1 MARRREYLKIDLVC
15 EELGISRDTFY
26 KWRAKGIA
34 PRCTKLPNGEL
45 RVCRDDLDMWLDT
58 CKEAA

>member
-1 MARRREYLKIDLVC
+1 MSRRREYLNVDTLC
-15 EELGISRDTFY
+15 SELGISRDTFY
-26 KWRAKGIA
+26 KWRAKGTA

-45 RVCRDDLDMWLDT
+45 RVCRDDLDMWLDN

>member
-26 KWRAKGIA
+26 KWRAKGTA
-34 PRCTKLPNGEL
+34 PRCTRLPNREL